1 MATGSASDLTRGFR
15 NQPRPRQHRVYRCLV
30 IVEHALRLVRAGLS
44 DEFRSAFADAK
55 VIISRMPGFQLL
67 TMR

>member
-1 MATGSASDLTRGFR
+1 MAAGSACDLTRGFAK
-15 NQPRPRQHRVYRCLV
+15 PTTTLQHRVYRCLV